1 MRLVLLDATRSWLSP
16 LSFCLGIIKA
26 NHRISIKDYYLV
38 AEDDSNRPRIP
49 HGFQPVPVRRE
60 FSARFGARCGTL
72 PM

>member
-49 HGFQPVPVRRE
+49 HGFQPMPVY
-60 FSARFGARCGTL
+60 ALTHLL
-72 PM
+72 PVHWHFYWH

>member
-38 AEDDSNRPRIP
+38 PEKFTEWLRCGGRVGRVLARF
-49 HGFQPVPVRRE
+49 GVRSE
-60 FSARFGARCGTL
+60 FGARCGTL
-72 PM
+72 PR